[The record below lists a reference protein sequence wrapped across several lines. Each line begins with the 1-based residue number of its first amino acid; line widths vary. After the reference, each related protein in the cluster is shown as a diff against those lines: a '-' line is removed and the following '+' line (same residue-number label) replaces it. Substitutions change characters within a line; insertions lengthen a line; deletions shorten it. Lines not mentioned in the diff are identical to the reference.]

1 MLNIHNVLTAL
12 ADLRRVHNAEI
23 AAACAISQAEIKVL
37 HEHLIAQ
44 EQRDKES
51 RDAHEAAKKIAAAKK
66 AA

>member
-23 AAACAISQAEIKVL
+23 AAACAISQAEIKAL
-37 HEHLIAQ
+37 NEHLIAQ

-51 RDAHEAAKKIAAAKK
+51 VEANEAVKKLRLQRKL
-66 AA
+66 